1 MTLDDERIRHL
12 TGDGERTSRV
22 LVIGLGSGGFPV
34 LQHIAMSG
42 WRRFALVD
50 PDTLDEKNLV
60 KHPALRADIGR
71 SKVDIAADWLADR
84 VPGCEVE
91 TYRQA
96 VEDIDAPRLRQLAE
110 DADYVVSATDSNA
123 VRHFVNDLCITTG
136 SPMSLGLVHRGGTG
150 GTVLAYRPGS
160 TGCYACLESVAE
172 GLDGLPSDTDLP
184 ITDLEQEM
192 VYGRG
197 VKGYAAAGL
206 SADIGLVAALHAQLT
221 VAELLALETKG
232 SSNLPQLEASWLAVR
247 IRFPDAWNWQVDEI
261 RLPLI
266 DGCVSCGQPV
276 ARAGTRDSA

>member
-1 MTLDDERIRHL
+1 VTFDDERIRHL

-42 WRRFALVD
+42 WRRFVLVD

-71 SKVDIAADWLADR
+71 SKVGIAADWLGDR
-84 VPGCEVE
+84 VPGCEVA

-96 VEDIDAPRLRQLAE
+96 IEDFDAQQLRRLAE
-110 DADYVVSATDSNA
+110 DSDYVVSATDSNA
-123 VRHFVNDLCITTG
+123 VRHIVNDLCITAA

-150 GTVLAYRPGS
+150 GTVLAYRPES

-184 ITDLEQEM
+184 VTELEQEM
-192 VYGRG
+192 VYGRRI
-197 VKGYAAAGL
+197 KGYAAAGL

-221 VAELLALETKG
+221 IAELLALETKG
-232 SSNLPQLEASWLAVR
+232 SSNLPQLEATWLSVR
-247 IRFPDAWNWQVDEI
+247 IRFQDAWNWRVDEI
-261 RLPLI
+261 RLPPI
-266 DGCVSCGQPV
+266 DGCVSCGRSIVQ
-276 ARAGTRDSA
+276 AEARDSA